1 MRILWGATRESRK
14 KPKILLTTGYL
25 QLGLISSRAGHDLGR
40 RPWQLVRGDATGCVT
55 REGNFSRINAAIAEV
70 LSLLRDDEIDLIILA
85 SDQSGSIELHYLF
98 DSHVTGGAFLI
109 EGD

>member
-1 MRILWGATRESRK
+1 MILVDA
-14 KPKILLTTGYL
+14 P
-25 QLGLISSRAGHDLGR
+25 
-40 RPWQLVRGDATGCVT
+40 PWQLVRGDATGSVT
-55 REGNFSRINAAIAEV
+55 LEGNFSRINAPIAEV
-70 LSLLRDDEIDLIILA
+70 LSLLRDDEFDLIILA